1 MEKISRKRF
10 PRQIQKIMCCNISN
24 PTKWEC
30 TSVYFYD
37 MKVSYSSEIRTN
49 DVNDIVIKSNNI
61 NMFNC
66 RKGYLVSLNEDAQH
80 CPYAKK
86 KRKRSNND
94 MDVMMLMIL
103 LNYLI
108 L

>member
-1 MEKISRKRF
+1 MEKIHRKSF

-61 NMFNC
+61 NTFNC
-66 RKGYLVSLNEDAQH
+66 RKGNLVYHLMKMPSIAHMQ
-80 CPYAKK
+80 
-86 KRKRSNND
+86 KRKGKGQT
-94 MDVMMLMIL
+94 MTWT
-103 LNYLI
+103 
-108 L
+108 

>member
-1 MEKISRKRF
+1 MY
-10 PRQIQKIMCCNISN
+10 CNSN
-24 PTKWEC
+24 PTQWES

-66 RKGYLVSLNEDAQH
+66 RKGYLVSLNGDAQH

-86 KRKRSNND
+86 KRKRPNND
-94 MDVMMLMIL
+94 VNGIFLKIVFYVIYVL
-103 LNYLI
+103 LKCRHQIY
-108 L
+108 